1 MITSSPFGST
11 GHLSS
16 RIIFGAAALSAMSQE
31 RSDKTIELVREAGIN
46 HFDTAAGYGQSEDR
60 LKPWLSS
67 HRKEVFLATKTG
79 DRDGAGARASLERS
93 LERMGVDQVDMIQL
107 HNLVEDDEWATA
119 HGAGGAVKAMA
130 QARDEGLVRFIGIT
144 GHGTRI
150 SRMHLRSL
158 AEFDFDSVLV
168 PYNFT
173 MMQNPQYRADT
184 EELLSLCAERGVAVQ
199 TIKSIARGRWP
210 EESEGSGGGGGSDG
224 PKFSW
229 YQPLEDE
236 ASIGRAV
243 RHILGSEQLF
253 LNTTS
258 DATKLPMVLAAAAA
272 SSTPPTEQELQA
284 DTDALGITP
293 LFDGKELERI

>member
-1 MITSSPFGST
+1 MIPRSPFGST

-31 RSDKTIELVREAGIN
+31 RSDKTIELVRAAGIN

-60 LKPWLSS
+60 LKPWLSD
-67 HRKEVFLATKTG
+67 HRAEVFLATKTG

-107 HNLVEDDEWATA
+107 HNLVEDDEWKAA
-119 HGAGGAVKAMA
+119 HAKGGAVEALA

-150 SRMHLRSL
+150 CNMHLRSL

-168 PYNFT
+168 PFNFT
-173 MMQNPQYRADT
+173 MMQNPQYRADA
-184 EELLSLCAERGVAVQ
+184 EELLSLCSDRGVAVQ

-210 EESEGSGGGGGSDG
+210 AEIDG

-236 ASIGRAV
+236 ASIDRAV
-243 RHILGSEQLF
+243 RHILGNEQLF

-272 SSTPPTEQELQA
+272 GGTPPTEQELQA